1 MREIIKGINK
11 GVIIIKNYYQQ
22 LSELRIAETR
32 LKTLQEQKELLETK
46 ATKTTSTI
54 KEVVTFGGSSN
65 DKMTDYVIKCEE
77 LNKKIETAEE
87 EIRILK
93 KGLQQMNEILKNIS
107 GIEERVFRLYYIE
120 NKNPTQISFIIPC
133 ARDTV
138 YRYLR
143 KIDKKVKVNTK

>member
-1 MREIIKGINK
+1 M
-11 GVIIIKNYYQQ
+11 KNYYTQ
-22 LSELRIAETR
+22 LSELRIAEAR
-32 LKTLQEQKELLETK
+32 LETLEERKILLEAN
-46 ATKTTSTI
+46 ATKTTSTL
-54 KEVVTFGGSSN
+54 KDVVAFGGSSN
-65 DKMTDYVIKCEE
+65 NKLTDYVIKCEE
-77 LNKKIETAEE
+77 INKEIEEVTE

-93 KGLQQMNEILKNIS
+93 KGLSQMENILKNIS

-143 KIDKKVKVNTK
+143 KINKKIQVNTK

>member
-1 MREIIKGINK
+1 M
-11 GVIIIKNYYQQ
+11 KNYYTQ

-32 LKTLQEQKELLETK
+32 LETLEEKKVLLEAQ
-46 ATKTTSTI
+46 ATKTTGTL
-54 KEVVTFGGSSN
+54 KDVVSFGSVSN
-65 DKMTDYVIKCEE
+65 SKMTDYVIKCEE
-77 LNKKIETAEE
+77 IDKEIEEITE

-120 NKNPTQISFIIPC
+120 NKNPTQISYIIPC

-143 KIDKKVKVNTK
+143 KINAKIKVNTK

>member
-1 MREIIKGINK
+1 M
-11 GVIIIKNYYQQ
+11 KNYYVQ

-32 LKTLQEQKELLETK
+32 LETLKEKKGMLETK
-46 ATKTTSTI
+46 ITNITS
-54 KEVVTFGGSSN
+54 KLQEVAIHTNSTN

-77 LNKKIETAEE
+77 INKQIDEVEE

-93 KGLQQMNEILKNIS
+93 KGLHNMDEILKNIS
-107 GIEERVFRLYYIE
+107 GIEERIFRLYYIE

-133 ARDTV
+133 SRETV

-143 KIDKKVKVNTK
+143 KINKKVKVDTK

>member
-1 MREIIKGINK
+1 M
-11 GVIIIKNYYQQ
+11 KNYYAQ

-32 LKTLQEQKELLETK
+32 LKTLQEQKELLEAK

-54 KEVVTFGGSSN
+54 KEVVTFGGSSS

-77 LNKKIETAEE
+77 LNKQIEEVTE
-87 EIRILK
+87 EIKVLK
-93 KGLQQMNEILKNIS
+93 KGISLMEEILKHIS

-143 KIDKKVKVNTK
+143 KINKKIKVNTK